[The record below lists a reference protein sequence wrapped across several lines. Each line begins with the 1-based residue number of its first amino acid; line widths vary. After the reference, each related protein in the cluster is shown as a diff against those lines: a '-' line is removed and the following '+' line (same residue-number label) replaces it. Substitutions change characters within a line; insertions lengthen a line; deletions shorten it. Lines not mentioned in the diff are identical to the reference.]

1 MQHHAIIRRT
11 GNQYLLLF
19 AALMLFSACGSME
32 LSTVADTQFLMSTRT
47 LPFER
52 ILVVCDTRDLGLK
65 AELEEGMSRYLM
77 ETAGVQAFRDIDLYS
92 PLKTLSEKEKVWA
105 LKDAGINAVLYMY
118 AGGSGRSLR
127 DWVYPEAPDVDVTT
141 QAWQSSG
148 VRLIIPETGQVVWVA
163 GLPGESQVVSPE
175 TPARKLY
182 AAVTA
187 DLLQRR
193 FLALPTEDQPL
204 IRGFNR

>member
-1 MQHHAIIRRT
+1 MKQATSSPKYIT
-11 GNQYLLLF
+11 PALPLLAVVFLV
-19 AALMLFSACGSME
+19 SACGT
-32 LSTVADTQFLMSTRT
+32 LDIAAVADTQFMMSTRT

-65 AELEEGMSRYLM
+65 SELEEGMKRYLE
-77 ETAGVQAFRDIDLYS
+77 ETAGVEAFRDLDLFT

-105 LKDAGINAVLYMY
+105 LKDAGINVVLYMS

-127 DWVYPEAPDVDVTT
+127 DWLYTEAEDVDKTT
-141 QAWQSSG
+141 QAWQSSV
-148 VRLIIPETGQVVWVA
+148 VRLIIPETGQVVWAA
-163 GLPGESQVVSPE
+163 GLPGESQLITSE

-182 AAVTA
+182 AAITS
-187 DLLQRR
+187 DLLKRG
-193 FLALPTEDQPL
+193 FLALPTDNQPL

>member
-1 MQHHAIIRRT
+1 MQHHSIIRRIV
-11 GNQYLLLF
+11 NHLLPLL
-19 AALMLFSACGSME
+19 AALVLFPACGSME

-52 ILVVCDTRDLGLK
+52 LLVVCDTRDLGLK
-65 AELEEGMSRYLM
+65 AELEEGLSRYLM
-77 ETAGVQAFRDIDLYS
+77 GIADVKAFRDIDLYS

-105 LKDAGINAVLYMY
+105 LKDASINAVLYMY

-127 DWVYPEAPDVDVTT
+127 DWVFPEAADVDVTT
-141 QAWQSSG
+141 QAWQSSS

-163 GLPGESQVVSPE
+163 GLPGESQVVSSE
-175 TPARKLY
+175 TPARKLF
-182 AAVTA
+182 AAVGA
-187 DLLQRR
+187 DLLKRR
-193 FLALPTEDQPL
+193 FLGMPSDDQPL